1 MVLHFPFNVCAAP
14 VSLRCPG
21 LIHILFY
28 ELYYLLEGER
38 VYFINGKVHV
48 AQQGDMVIIVP
59 HDLHSTA
66 SSQVEQF
73 ERKLSISLRSFF
85 MKRAEKSFK
94 CLHFSSLF

>member
-1 MVLHFPFNVCAAP
+1 MRRTGFSSMPRPH
-14 VSLRCPG
+14 S
-21 LIHILFY
+21 HTFY

-38 VYFINGKVHV
+38 VYFINGKVQF

-73 ERKLSISLRSFF
+73 ERILIHFTKEF
-85 MKRAEKSFK
+85 
-94 CLHFSSLF
+94 LHETSREILKMPPFQQSVLDKGSP